1 VRHDLKRKNRGFR
14 TIRHIIVDSEITQS
28 VNTFPELNILGSYDK
43 FYFGVYV
50 SWGNATF
57 RGAAWF
63 DDTVFVGRAWF
74 GDSTFHQEAHFHD
87 VAGTRKAVP
96 LSFKR
101 ASFTRHPPDFYG
113 LTMHRDTDWTAAR
126 WPNTPSQRDDLDEHI
141 RAYQRLHL
149 IARGLGKVDDK
160 HMFFRKEMDCK
171 RAIAPW
177 FNEILYWIYKQV
189 SDYGHSVWQP
199 LSCISGLWLIW
210 TIGYTAVFLHK
221 NGAVRLIDT
230 PEVLIAAAGLSF
242 TNIFSFF
249 GFDRRLS
256 NFEFCDES
264 YWFIFFTGAE
274 TILGFILLFFL
285 GLGLRNSFRLK

>member
-1 VRHDLKRKNRGFR
+1 
-14 TIRHIIVDSEITQS
+14 
-28 VNTFPELNILGSYDK
+28 
-43 FYFGVYV
+43 
-50 SWGNATF
+50 
-57 RGAAWF
+57 
-63 DDTVFVGRAWF
+63 
-74 GDSTFHQEAHFHD
+74 
-87 VAGTRKAVP
+87 
-96 LSFKR
+96 
-101 ASFTRHPPDFYG
+101 
-113 LTMHRDTDWTAAR
+113 
-126 WPNTPSQRDDLDEHI
+126 
-141 RAYQRLHL
+141 
-149 IARGLGKVDDK
+149 
-160 HMFFRKEMDCK
+160 MDCK

-177 FNEILYWIYKQV
+177 FNKILYWICKQV
-189 SDYGHSVWQP
+189 SDCGHSVWQP

-242 TNIFSFF
+242 TDIFSFF

-285 GLGLRNSFRLK
+285 GLGLRNSFQLK